1 MAITTQKYAVVIGG
15 SYVGIK
21 AAKELAQ
28 NANSRFH
35 VVLTEANSHFQ
46 HLFAF
51 PRFAVATGVETHK
64 AFIPYKPGT
73 FRDCSEGSATIIQA
87 RAIDLTNNEVKLD
100 RMVEFEGRQVDSLP
114 YSYLVIATGTKLSP
128 PSTLPGSDKIGGIDY
143 LQKHVQKIRRSSQIA
158 VIGAGAVGVQMATD
172 IKELYPE
179 KEVTLVH
186 SRNQLMN
193 TFDKQLHEI
202 VKERCD
208 ELGIKL
214 ALGSRVR
221 LPSGGFPTDGH
232 PFDVELVDGRKI
244 ETEFAIICTGQTP
257 RSEILSALSP
267 ESINESK
274 FITTLPTL
282 QIADPRHPNIF
293 ALGDVAN
300 TGAHKAARPGFNQ
313 ALVVA
318 KNILHLESKEPLE
331 DYDFKGMP
339 AAIHLTLGIQKNVLF
354 IDKRDGLPQAKHRD
368 DGVLDMGID
377 AVWQRRGG
385 GVDAML

>member
-1 MAITTQKYAVVIGG
+1 MAISPQKYALVIGG

-21 AAKELAQ
+21 AAQELAQ
-28 NANSRFH
+28 NGNGRYH
-35 VVLTEANSHFQ
+35 VVLVEANSHFQ

-64 AFIPYKPGT
+64 AFIPYNPGT
-73 FRDCSEGSATIIQA
+73 FRDCPEGWGTIIQA

-100 RMVEFEGRQVDSLP
+100 RMVEFEGGQVDSLP

-128 PSTLPGSDKIGGIDY
+128 PSTLPGSDKLGGVDY
-143 LQKHVQKIRRSSQIA
+143 LQKHVQKIRRSSKIA

-172 IKELYPE
+172 VKELYPE
-179 KEVTLVH
+179 KDVTLIH
-186 SRNQLMN
+186 SRNHLMN
-193 TFDKQLHEI
+193 TFDGKLHEI
-202 VKERCD
+202 VKDRCD

-214 ALGSRVR
+214 ALGSRVK
-221 LPSGGFPTDGH
+221 LPPGGFPTDGRA
-232 PFDVELVDGRKI
+232 FDIELVDGRKVG
-244 ETEFAIICTGQTP
+244 TELAIVCTGQTP
-257 RSEILSALSP
+257 RSEILSTLTP
-267 ESINESK
+267 TTINESK
-274 FITTLPTL
+274 FITLLPTL

-313 ALVVA
+313 ALVVV
-318 KNILHLESKEPLE
+318 KNILHLESKEALE
-331 DYDFKGMP
+331 DYDFSGMP
-339 AAIHLTLGIQKNVLF
+339 AAIHLTLGIKKNVLF
-354 IDKRDGLPQAKHRD
+354 TDKRDGYPQAKHRD
-368 DGVLDMGID
+368 DGVLDMGIG